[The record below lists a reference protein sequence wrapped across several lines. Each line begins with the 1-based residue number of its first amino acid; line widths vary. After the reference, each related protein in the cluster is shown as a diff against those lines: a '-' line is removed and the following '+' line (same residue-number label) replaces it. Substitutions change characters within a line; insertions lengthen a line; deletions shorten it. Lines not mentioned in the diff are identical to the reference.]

1 MPEVHVDHKGKIYG
15 VRRTKEGVQ
24 TVIATDR
31 HNILGY
37 IFLSPD
43 NRLKD
48 ELNVNNEQFIAVRD
62 AQVFDI
68 HGEHLLYETEFLV
81 LNKAIV
87 QWVLPT
93 EALARPQ
100 DGEKETEPAA

>member
-1 MPEVHVDHKGKIYG
+1 MPEMRIDYKGKIYG

-24 TVIATDR
+24 TIIATER
-31 HNILGY
+31 HNVLGY

-48 ELNVNNEQFIAVRD
+48 ELNLNNEQFIAVRD

-68 HGEHLLYETEFLV
+68 NGEHLLYETEFMV

-93 EALARPQ
+93 EALALLP
-100 DGEKETEPAA
+100 DEPKKTEPAA

>member
-1 MPEVHVDHKGKIYG
+1 MPEMRIDHKGKVYG
-15 VRRTKEGVQ
+15 VRRTKAGVQ
-24 TVIATDR
+24 TIIATER

-48 ELNVNNEQFIAVRD
+48 ELNVTNEQFIAVRD
-62 AQVFDI
+62 AQVYDVN
-68 HGEHLLYETEFLV
+68 GEHLLYETEFMA
-81 LNKAIV
+81 LNKAVV

-93 EALARPQ
+93 EALARPTERPQ
-100 DGEKETEPAA
+100 ETESVT